1 MSSPA
6 LAATLLLSLFDP
18 SGDTNGDGTYRL
30 PPFLTQE
37 ERSSLDLRSLE
48 AFSQSGKLLL
58 KVGFSSLAN
67 PLGSSSG
74 FSVPYLDVFI
84 KTDVGGQTT
93 LGDTGFKTP
102 LNSGW
107 QYHLVLT
114 GFSQR
119 LESQLKGATQ
129 PSSVPGTNWKV
140 STEGSKLVIATNLP
154 AGKYAYWVLSSLFD
168 PLTPKGYTEPSAQDG
183 PYDLYASLPQS
194 PHPVDVLLEGDQK
207 AAYKRRVLE
216 ELGEVVDR
224 RPIILLLV
232 GALGLVL
239 ALWGT
244 VKVWRR

>member
-6 LAATLLLSLFDP
+6 VAAALLLSLFDP
-18 SGDTNGDGTYRL
+18 SGDTSGDGTYRL

-48 AFSQSGKLLL
+48 AFSQGGKLLL

-67 PLGSSSG
+67 PLQSPSG

-84 KTDVGGQTT
+84 KTDVGGQIT

-107 QYHLVLT
+107 QYHLTLT

-119 LESQLKGATQ
+119 LESQLKGAVQ
-129 PSSVPGTNWKV
+129 PSSVQATWKV
-140 STEGSKLVIATNLP
+140 STEGSKVVIATDLP
-154 AGKYAYWVLSSLFD
+154 AGKYAYWVMSSLFD
-168 PLTPKGYTEPSAQDG
+168 PLTPKGYAEPSAQDG

-207 AAYKRRVLE
+207 TAYAKRVLE

-244 VKVWRR
+244 VKVWRK

>member
-18 SGDTNGDGTYRL
+18 SGDVNGDGSYRL
-30 PPFLTQE
+30 PTSLTQE
-37 ERSSLDLRSLE
+37 ERSSLDLRSME
-48 AFSQSGKLLL
+48 AFSQGGKLLL
-58 KVGFSSLAN
+58 KLGFSSLAN
-67 PLGSSSG
+67 PLRASSG

-102 LNSGW
+102 LTSGW
-107 QYHLVLT
+107 QYHLTLT

-119 LESQLKGATQ
+119 LESQLKGAIQ
-129 PSSVPGTNWKV
+129 PSSVPGTAWKV
-140 STEGSKLVIATNLP
+140 STEGSKLVIATDLP
-154 AGKYAYWVLSSLFD
+154 AGKYAYWAMSSLFD
-168 PLTPKGYTEPSAQDG
+168 PLTPKGYSVPSSGDG

-207 AAYKRRVLE
+207 AAYSKRVLE

-224 RPIILLLV
+224 RPIILLML
-232 GALGLVL
+232 GALGLIL

-244 VKVWRR
+244 FKVWRR